1 MKLLA
6 TNLVLYLFILPSALY
21 LIMKSTYNLLVHSLW
36 EAQLYP
42 MSQFFSKAQ
51 ISSLIVFLQFS
62 SLSVSWT
69 FHYILIYNICTKKG
83 STRSLKLSYVSKNNP
98 LKSSNLIARVLCQIY
113 LDSWYKNHGQ
123 LLPKK
128 KCGRKNQIYGKKIN
142 YWFLGLIFE
151 HYLIFPCYHNL

>member
-21 LIMKSTYNLLVHSLW
+21 LIMKIHLQPTVSFPLGSSTISHV
-36 EAQLYP
+36 
-42 MSQFFSKAQ
+42 
-51 ISSLIVFLQFS
+51 SSLIVFLQFS

-113 LDSWYKNHGQ
+113 PDSWYKNHGQ

-142 YWFLGLIFE
+142 YWFLGLIFK